1 MFVNT
6 ATIVQSFQS
15 STQAAQGEPFPTQNI
30 NGVKIP
36 LIKILL
42 QDLVPRSCLDT
53 NANPRC
59 N

>member
-6 ATIVQSFQS
+6 ATIEQSFQS
-15 STQAAQGEPFPTQNI
+15 STQAAEGEPFPAQSL

-42 QDLVPRSCLDT
+42 QDLVPRSCLDM